1 MRIHDYFQGK
11 GIDRALKHYPIFAA
25 EHDWNFNDHLIF
37 YQQGAI
43 AFGSGNGRDSIRQR
57 RRAFDFIYDGLKA
70 RWQVFRRAQGYW
82 TAQQVFETL
91 TSDPACRACGRDQG
105 ISLKCSNA
113 GGRSLCHTPHNLVKW
128 EC

>member
-25 EHDWNFNDHLIF
+25 EHNWNFDDHLIF
-37 YQQGAI
+37 YRQAAD
-43 AFGSGNGRDSIRQR
+43 AFGVENGPLDMRKR

-82 TAQQVFETL
+82 TAQQVFDTL
-91 TSDPACRACGRDQG
+91 TSHHIQPVRPADAIKG
-105 ISLKCSNA
+105 
-113 GGRSLCHTPHNLVKW
+113 
-128 EC
+128 